1 MSANEAFRKRLQ
13 ELMDAKELNPNSL
26 ANLCGV
32 TPSTIYSLFDPARK
46 NTPSLMTVIRVCQ
59 GLGMSLSD
67 FFEKDIFDIE
77 NIDLD

>member
-1 MSANEAFRKRLQ
+1 MSANDAFRKRLQ

-32 TPSTIYSLFDPARK
+32 TPSTIYSLFDPTRK

-67 FFEKDIFDIE
+67 FFDNDIFDVE